1 MLAELGFP
9 QFHPTPLYIDNKS
22 TITLGSNFSGNH
34 KRVRHYM
41 ARINFLLEL
50 VDKKFIE
57 LRYLP
62 GISHP
67 ADVLTK
73 PKPRASH
80 EEGRDALLGGPPRH
94 IAAIS
99 FLEEE

>member
-1 MLAELGFP
+1 M
-9 QFHPTPLYIDNKS
+9 S
-22 TITLGSNFSGNH
+22 TIRASAITLGSNFSGNH

-41 ARINFLLEL
+41 ARINFLIDL
-50 VDKKFIE
+50 VDKKFVE

-73 PKPRASH
+73 PKPRSSF
-80 EEGRDALLGGPPRH
+80 EEGRDALLGGPARH
-94 IAAIS
+94 TDADIAAIY
-99 FLEEE
+99 FQEED